1 MIAGVQDW
9 TVASRE
15 TGTHNPEPDLH
26 ETMDRIVREELGRI
40 VATLIRWC
48 GDFDVAEDALQDA
61 LAAAL
66 DRWPRDGV
74 PKNPGAWLTTTAR
87 RKAIDRLRREQVLA
101 DKQEQLR
108 VLAELD
114 AQGRSEEAGSM
125 GLEDDRLRLI
135 FTCCHPAI
143 SLEGQVALTLR
154 TLCGLTTPEIAR
166 AFLVTEQTMAQRIV
180 RVKRKI
186 RDARIPYRVPP
197 DHQLPERTASVLA
210 VIYLVFNEGYAA
222 TAGESLIRRELCAEA
237 IRLGRLVVELMRD
250 EPEALGLLALMLLQD
265 SRREAR
271 TDAQGDL
278 VVLEE
283 QDRSLWNRRQIDE
296 GLALVERALRMQRPG
311 PYQIQAAIAGV
322 HASALR
328 PEDTDWPQIVA
339 LYDALYSLHP
349 TPIIELNRAAAVAM
363 ATRPEDGLWLLD
375 ELATRG
381 ELQEYHLFHAARA
394 DLLRRARRWGDA
406 RAAYERALSLCAN
419 GVERAYLTRRLREV
433 TSASAA
439 RQQP

>member
-1 MIAGVQDW
+1 M
-9 TVASRE
+9 
-15 TGTHNPEPDLH
+15 NDLH
-26 ETMDRIVREELGRI
+26 ETIDRIVREESGRI

-48 GDFDVAEDALQDA
+48 RDFDVAEDALQDA
-61 LAAAL
+61 LATAL

-74 PKNPGAWLTTTAR
+74 PGNPGAWLTTTAR

-108 VLAELD
+108 ALAELD
-114 AQGRSEEAGSM
+114 AQGQSEETAPM

-143 SLEGQVALTLR
+143 AVEGQVALTLR

-166 AFLVTEQTMAQRIV
+166 AFLVSEQTMAQRIV

-186 RDARIPYRVPP
+186 RDAKIPYRVPP
-197 DHQLPERTASVLA
+197 EHMLPERVSSVLA

-222 TAGESLIRRELCAEA
+222 TAGEALIRRELCAEA
-237 IRLGRLVVELMRD
+237 IRLGRLVAELMPD
-250 EPEALGLLALMLLQD
+250 EPEALGLFALMLLQD
-265 SRREAR
+265 ARREAR
-271 TDAQGDL
+271 TDDRGEL

-283 QDRSLWNRRQIDE
+283 QDRALWHRDQIEE
-296 GLALVERALRMQRPG
+296 GTAIVERALRMRRPG

-322 HASALR
+322 HCAASR
-328 PEDTDWPQIVA
+328 PEDTDWAQIVA
-339 LYDALYSLHP
+339 LYDELYALYP

-363 ATRPEDGLWLLD
+363 ATTPEDGLWLLD
-375 ELATRG
+375 ELARRG

-394 DLLRRARRWGDA
+394 DLLRRAGRRADA
-406 RAAYERALSLCAN
+406 RASYERALAMCTN
-419 GVERAYLTRRLREV
+419 EVERAYLTRRIIEV
-433 TSASAA
+433 SGDRTSA
-439 RQQP
+439 